1 MKTKNPPTQKQ
12 LTAIKRRNAFLTNV
26 GLYKGQIAKLPNNPN
41 YYALE
46 NGTIY
51 SYQAARFLATDIKHR
66 SGYFFLSTK
75 LLNEQ
80 GQSKQRLVHSI
91 IAEAFLGKC
100 PKGLEISHLDHN
112 KSNNAVSNLK
122 YTTRL
127 ENMRQSW
134 QEGRM
139 ANVIKSSRERVGQR
153 NGKSK
158 LTDDSKRFIFSTLKG
173 VLTTT
178 QIARYY
184 DVSYNCIH
192 SLFSGRTNQDFLK
205 EVAA

>member
-1 MKTKNPPTQKQ
+1 MKTKNSLTQKQ
-12 LTAIKRRNAFLTNV
+12 LTAIKRRNSFLQNI
-26 GLYKGQIAKLPNNPN
+26 GMYKGQIAKLPNNPN
-41 YYALE
+41 YYALD

-51 SYQAARFLATDIKHR
+51 SYNASK
-66 SGYFFLSTK
+66 FLSTCSHRDGYLFLSSK
-75 LLNEQ
+75 LLNDN
-80 GQSKQRLVHSI
+80 GQSKQRLVHSVI
-91 IAEAFLGKC
+91 SEAFYGPC
-100 PKGLEISHLDHN
+100 PKGLEISHLDHD
-112 KSNNAVSNLK
+112 KSNNSISNLK

-127 ENMRQSW
+127 ENMRKSW
-134 QEGRM
+134 QDGKM
-139 ANVIKSSRERVGQR
+139 TNVIKSARERVGQR

-178 QIARYY
+178 EIARYY